1 MAQTVGDT
9 IAVFHEATG
18 GTKSL
23 PNFIASVKQQP
34 ITVSALGS
42 SWLSF
47 SKARGDDRQGFISQL
62 ESSVAE
68 EVKS

>member
-9 IAVFHEATG
+9 IAVFHETTG
-18 GTKSL
+18 DAKSL
-23 PNFIASVKQQP
+23 PNFIASVNQQP
-34 ITVSALGS
+34 LTVSALGS

-47 SKARGDDRQGFISQL
+47 SKARGDDRQCFILQL